1 MVALSIYIH
10 YISIDN
16 KTLVATGSVKENSS
30 LDWRAL
36 VATNTRYLTIKTVI
50 KYRTELQQATF
61 ANINLTF
68 LLIILKQNW
77 AENRPHFTFTLR
89 FLSTVKTTVQ
99 LLLLLSFFPFLL
111 QSDFSSYLTC
121 ILCLLHHC
129 TGTRSVV
136 SGGIGGSAVASAP
149 LATTRPPR
157 EHEGIHAVACA
168 TVLLR
173 LCTLGFE
180 TQRGFG
186 GEKEHFGK
194 HHQQDI
200 NILPLV

>member
-1 MVALSIYIH
+1 M
-10 YISIDN
+10 
-16 KTLVATGSVKENSS
+16 
-30 LDWRAL
+30 
-36 VATNTRYLTIKTVI
+36 ATNTCYLTIKTVI

-68 LLIILKQNW
+68 LLIILKQSR

-89 FLSTVKTTVQ
+89 FLSTVKKNYSSTS
-99 LLLLLSFFPFLL
+99 SFFFSFLL

-136 SGGIGGSAVASAP
+136 SGAIGGSAVASAP
-149 LATTRPPR
+149 LATTKPPR